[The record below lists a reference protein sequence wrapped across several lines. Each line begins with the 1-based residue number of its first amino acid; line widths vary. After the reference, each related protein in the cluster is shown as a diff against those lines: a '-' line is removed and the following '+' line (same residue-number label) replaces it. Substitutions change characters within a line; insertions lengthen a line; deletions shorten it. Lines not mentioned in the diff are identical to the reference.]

1 MNSKNTNTNISAE
14 EFKAKL
20 LDWKERHIDEYNR
33 FARLMKSGVVP
44 WKVLAQIIPYMTN
57 IASQWKRVWNS
68 EDLDGLDDLTMN
80 IDMSGLS
87 TTFIE
92 EFSPKQEPEQEEPTP
107 TSTNPLM
114 RGVRRLFGK
123 ASTVKPS
130 TNVALS
136 LPLVMSWMYFGKSY
150 EAIYE
155 TVVEQLAKQGIDFT
169 DISNIAVGA
178 KFIVDASI
186 AQGLRTPE
194 DWRKYFRRNKALK
207 VGNPDIN
214 DWIMEQ
220 FEPTSSSANESE
232 ATLISTSEPVTETW
246 TPTQEGD
253 RPKTPGRKK
262 SEEKPL
268 IEYLKCE
275 NPEAVI
281 EVIKNFLLRYKT
293 ANDAALPFY
302 ALSESRFFENAPT
315 AVAYAIA
322 LKMQFPE
329 LTDLKSEHSIRQA
342 VTAVDRQQYVTIAG
356 KNQQA
361 TLLES
366 DDFAPKLL
374 KLKEEIASA
383 ASTQN

>member
-1 MNSKNTNTNISAE
+1 MNSKNTNISTE

-20 LDWKERHIDEYNR
+20 LDWKERHIEEYNR

-57 IASQWKRVWNS
+57 IASQWNCVWNS
-68 EDLDGLDDLTMN
+68 EDLEGLDNLTMN

-87 TTFIE
+87 TTFLE
-92 EFSPKQEPEQEEPTP
+92 EFSPSQEQEQEETAPA
-107 TSTNPLM
+107 NLLM
-114 RGVRRLFGK
+114 RGVRRLFRK
-123 ASTVKPS
+123 APTAKPS
-130 TNVALS
+130 TDVALS

-155 TVVEQLAKQGIDFT
+155 IVVEQLAKQGIDFT

-186 AQGLRTPE
+186 TNGMRTPE

-214 DWIMEQ
+214 DWIMEL
-220 FEPTSSSANESE
+220 FELATSSVEKSE

-246 TPTQEGD
+246 TPTQESD
-253 RPKTPGRKK
+253 QPKTPGRKK

-268 IEYLKCE
+268 IEYLNCE
-275 NPEAVI
+275 NPETVI

-293 ANDAALPFY
+293 ANDEALPFY
-302 ALSESRFFENAPT
+302 ALSELRFFENAPT
-315 AVAYAIA
+315 AVAYTIA
-322 LKMQFPE
+322 LKMQFSE

-342 VTAVDRQQYVTIAG
+342 VKAINRQQYVTIAG
-356 KNQQA
+356 KNQKG

-366 DDFAPKLL
+366 DDFAPKLI
-374 KLKEEIASA
+374 KLKAEIQ
-383 ASTQN
+383 STVSTNI